1 MKNKRI
7 LMIVSLVLTLGV
19 NFLANALPI
28 NGLTTG

>member
-19 NFLANALPI
+19 NFLAIALLI